1 MGSVRSHVGDLNV
14 GGSAGERPTGRVWGG
29 LAAQRYGSQDASGR
43 DHAAGAGAG
52 SSATLSLS
60 QGSIDLS

>member
-14 GGSAGERPTGRVWGG
+14 GISAGERPTGRLWGW
-29 LAAQRYGSQDASGR
+29 LAVQRHGSQGASGR
-43 DHAAGAGAG
+43 DHAAGPGAG
-52 SSATLSLS
+52 SSAMLSGS